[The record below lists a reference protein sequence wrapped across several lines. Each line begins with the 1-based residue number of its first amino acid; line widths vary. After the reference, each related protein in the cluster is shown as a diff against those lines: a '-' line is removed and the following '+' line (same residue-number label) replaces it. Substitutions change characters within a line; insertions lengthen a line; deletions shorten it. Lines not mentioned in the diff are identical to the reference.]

1 MTYLLI
7 IVCYSV
13 VQIAVGLW
21 IARRVRGTGDF
32 FVAGRRLGPGLLF
45 ATMLA
50 PNIGVGSTVGAAGL
64 GYQNGLAA
72 WWWVGSAGIGSLA
85 LALWVGP
92 RIWRIAVAHDLRTV
106 GDFLE
111 WRYDARVRAIV
122 AVLLWVGTIAILA
135 GQLIGIAWILEVV
148 TGAPKIIGCALG
160 GVLVIAYFSAGGL
173 VSSAAVNVVQLAVK
187 MLGFFVALPLVL
199 AAVGGFRSLHDAL
212 PDPAMWDPWQ
222 NGTSGWMYV
231 ALLAPNFIVSPG
243 LLQKVYGA
251 RDERAV
257 RAGVGLNAI
266 ALFGYALVPP
276 LLGMS
281 ARALHPDLA
290 NRELALPVLF
300 MRDVPFMVGALGLAA
315 VFSAEVS
322 AADATLFMLATSL
335 SKDLYQRFVRPDAE
349 DRQVLFVARAAA
361 VCGGVFAIGVAFVS
375 KTIIDALSL
384 FYTIVAVSL
393 FVPLVA
399 GLYLR
404 RPRAIDALAAIAGGI
419 VAVGVGQV
427 SGNVGGLTPAM
438 FGLIVAAAA
447 FALSLAGGGTK
458 ATLARYEDSRTR
470 N

>member
-1 MTYLLI
+1 MPYLLI
-7 IVCYSV
+7 ILCYSA
-13 VQIAVGLW
+13 VQVAVGLW

-45 ATMLA
+45 ATLLA

-72 WWWVGSAGIGSLA
+72 SWWVGSAGIGSVV

-92 RIWRIAVAHDLRTV
+92 RIWRVAAAHDLRTV

-111 WRYDARVRAIV
+111 WRYDARVRAVI
-122 AVLLWVGTIAILA
+122 AVLLWIGTIAILA

-148 TGAPKIIGCALG
+148 AGAPKIVGCALG
-160 GVLVIAYFSAGGL
+160 GVVVIAYFTAGGL

-187 MLGFFVALPLVL
+187 MIGFFVALPLVIGT
-199 AAVGGFRSLHDAL
+199 AGGMSALHDSL
-212 PDPAMWDPWQ
+212 GEGAMWNPWQ
-222 NGTSGWMYV
+222 SGTSGWMYV

-251 RDERAV
+251 RDERVV
-257 RAGVGLNAI
+257 RMGVGLNAI
-266 ALFGYALVPP
+266 ALFGYAIVPA

-281 ARALHPDLA
+281 ARVLHPDLG
-290 NRELALPVLF
+290 NRELALPMLF
-300 MRDVPFMVGALGLAA
+300 LHDLPFAIGALGLAA

-335 SKDLYQRFVRPDAE
+335 AKDLYKRFVTPAAD
-349 DRQVLFVARAAA
+349 DRQVLFVARASA
-361 VCGGVFAIGVAFVS
+361 VVGGVLAIAVAFVS

-393 FVPLVA
+393 FVPLIA
-399 GLYLR
+399 GLYSR
-404 RPRAIDALAAIAGGI
+404 RPRGADALAAIAGGVI
-419 VAVGVGQV
+419 AVAVGQGA
-427 SGNVGGLTPAM
+427 GRIAGLTPAM
-438 FGLIVAAAA
+438 LGLITAAAA
-447 FALSLAGGGTK
+447 FVFSFGLRERKTSVMP
-458 ATLARYEDSRTR
+458 YEDSR

>member
-1 MTYLLI
+1 MPYLLI
-7 IVCYSV
+7 IVLYSAG
-13 VQIAVGLW
+13 QIARGLW
-21 IARRVRGTGDF
+21 VARRVRGTGDF
-32 FVAGRRLGPGLLF
+32 FDAGRRLGPGLLF
-45 ATMLA
+45 ATLLA

-72 WWWVGSAGIGSLA
+72 WWWVGSAGIGSLV

-92 RIWRIAVAHDLRTV
+92 RFWRIAASHDMRTV

-111 WRYDARVRAIV
+111 WRFDARVRATI
-122 AVLLWVGTIAILA
+122 AILLWVGTIAILA

-148 TGAPKIIGCALG
+148 TGAPKIVGCALG
-160 GVLVIAYFSAGGL
+160 GVLVITYFAAGGL

-187 MLGFFVALPLVL
+187 MLGFVVALPLVL
-199 AAVGGFRSLHDAL
+199 RAVGGFGTLHDAVA
-212 PDPAMWDPWQ
+212 DPAMWNPWR

-257 RAGVGLNAI
+257 RVGVGLNAL
-266 ALFGYALVPP
+266 ALFAYAVVPA
-276 LLGMS
+276 LLGLS
-281 ARALHPDLA
+281 ARVLHPELA
-290 NRELALPVLF
+290 NRELALPLLF
-300 MRDVPFMVGALGLAA
+300 MRDVPFAVGALGLAA

-349 DRQVLFVARAAA
+349 DRQVLFVARIAA
-361 VCGGVFAIGVAFVS
+361 VLGGVFAIAVAFVS

-393 FVPLVA
+393 FVPLIC

-404 RPRAIDALAAIAGGI
+404 RPRAIDALAAIGGGV
-419 VAVGVGQV
+419 VAVGVGQA
-427 SGNVGGLTPAM
+427 SGSIAGLTPAM
-438 FGLIVAAAA
+438 LGLLAAGVAFGVSVLVA
-447 FALSLAGGGTK
+447 GTNTK
-458 ATLARYEDSRTR
+458 VTSAPC
-470 N
+470 